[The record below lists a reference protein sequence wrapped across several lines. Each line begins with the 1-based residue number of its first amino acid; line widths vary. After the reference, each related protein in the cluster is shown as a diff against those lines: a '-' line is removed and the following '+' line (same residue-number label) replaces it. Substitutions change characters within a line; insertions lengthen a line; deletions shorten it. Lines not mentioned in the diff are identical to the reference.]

1 MTTPARRRRWSEVV
15 LRPQVLLALLLLAS
29 ALPWLWGGFSRGV
42 VPRPPDALLIGEP
55 TSAPEPSDVPI
66 VVIDRDGLRRTV
78 LVEVETH
85 DAFEARLSA
94 GLEALRTALLE
105 DGNWP
110 ASVAAP
116 HVQSY
121 EAQRRRVAVIDVEPL
136 GQASGLPLMAELA
149 ALRSLQETAFAHG
162 ADEVRVIVG
171 GSPAST
177 LWGQVALR

>member
-1 MTTPARRRRWSEVV
+1 MTTPARRRRWSDVL
-15 LRPQVLLALLLLAS
+15 LRPQVLLALLLLFS
-29 ALPWLWGGFSRGV
+29 ALPWLWGGLTRSV
-42 VPRPPDALLIGEP
+42 APRPPGALVVGEP
-55 TSAPEPSDVPI
+55 TSQPARSDVPI

-78 LVEVETH
+78 LVEVEAH
-85 DAFEARLSA
+85 DAFDARLSA

-121 EAQRRRVAVIDVEPL
+121 EAQRRRVVVIDVEPL
-136 GQASGLPLMAELA
+136 GQAPGLALMAELA

-171 GSPAST
+171 GSPTST